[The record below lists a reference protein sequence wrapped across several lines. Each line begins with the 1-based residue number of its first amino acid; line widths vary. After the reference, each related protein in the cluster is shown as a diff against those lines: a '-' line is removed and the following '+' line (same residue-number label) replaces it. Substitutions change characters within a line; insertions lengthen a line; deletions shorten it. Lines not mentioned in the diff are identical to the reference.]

1 MTNLV
6 ATTPITAK
14 VMKNLYDELNK
25 QKDLKRDLLQEV

>member
-14 VMKNLYDELNK
+14 VMKNLYAELNK
-25 QKDLKRDLLQEV
+25 QRPEEDLPQEI